1 MEDMFYKK
9 LSRCIDISC
18 VKANHTRNEI
28 DEMIESAIKYQFVC
42 VFALP
47 AFTKYIAEQLKG
59 ETAVNIGGTVG
70 FPTGADTTASKVF
83 QAKELL
89 SFGVDELDMVI
100 NITQMKS
107 HNYELVYEDIKSV
120 VEAAGSKPVK
130 SIIETA
136 YLTEDEIRKASEI
149 AEKAGVS
156 FIKTGTGW
164 AGQPTTVEQIRTI
177 KEVVQD
183 RVKIKAAGGIRSLET
198 LIQMKN
204 AGCDRFG
211 IGVSSALKI
220 MEEAK
225 LYSQLTQNFV
235 K

>member
-1 MEDMFYKK
+1 MENMFNRD

-18 VKANHTRNEI
+18 VKANHTLAEI
-28 DEMIESAIKYQFVC
+28 DAMIESAIKYQFVC

-47 AFTKYIAEQLKG
+47 SFTKYIADKLKE

-89 SFGVDELDMVI
+89 SFGADELDMVI

-107 HNYELVYEDIKSV
+107 HNFDVVYHDIKAV
-120 VEAAGSKPVK
+120 VDIAGGRPVK

-136 YLTEDEIRKASEI
+136 YLTVDEIRKASEI

-164 AGQPTTVEQIRTI
+164 SGQPTTVEHIRTI
-177 KEVVQD
+177 KEVVQN
-183 RVKIKAAGGIRSLET
+183 RVKIKAAGGIRSLDT
-198 LIQMKN
+198 LVQMKN

-220 MEEAK
+220 MEEAGQK
-225 LYSQLTQNFV
+225 
-235 K
+235 